1 MTVKKTWGIVK
12 IVFFTLFILV
22 LIPQIFLY
30 NFGTESMVLHQ
41 TGAGAEVTELLRGF
55 ERNVQNKDGLLSSVQ
70 IERYETEGTLGD
82 GSPVMLIELGKWFP
96 IKVLNIRITP
106 LYFMAAGLGII
117 ILASLLIYFGKLVM
131 GTQKTESHK
140 KKKDI
145 YREKYKLGDAIW
157 AYVLITP
164 SIAGLLILDII
175 PFIRTVIDSFIHVK
189 KHEFTFQYYV
199 NFFTDANFER
209 TNFNTLFFMVM
220 TVPVGIILALVT
232 AAMLNREIKGR
243 DTYRAIFF
251 LPMVCA
257 PAAVAIVWRV
267 VVLNSEVGFLNPALA
282 AIGIT
287 GPDWIA
293 DPGWI
298 PISVAVVGIWGG
310 IGFDVV
316 LLLAGLQSI
325 SRTYYEA
332 ARIDGATAV
341 AQFRHITIPMISP
354 ALFFVLVMKV
364 MNALKQFDTLYMI
377 SPPTGNPWIS
387 NIQTLMYRFYY
398 DTYGKTGD
406 KIVGMPFVIW
416 LVVITLAITFYQFQ
430 MEKKWVNYDA

>member
-1 MTVKKTWGIVK
+1 MKKTWSIVK
-12 IVFFTLFILV
+12 IVFFTLFMLV

-30 NFGTESMVLHQ
+30 NFGTESIVLYK
-41 TGAGAEVTELLRGF
+41 AGAEAEVAEVLRGF
-55 ERNVQNKDGLLSSVQ
+55 ERNVENKDGLLSSVQ

-82 GSPVMLIELGKWFP
+82 GSPVSLIDMGKWFP
-96 IKVLNIRITP
+96 AKALNIRITP
-106 LYFMAAGLGII
+106 LYVMAAGLGII
-117 ILASLLIYFGKLVM
+117 IAATLLIYIVKMFLGI
-131 GTQKTESHK
+131 QKTEFHK
-140 KKKDI
+140 KKKDN
-145 YREKYKLGDAIW
+145 YREKYRLGDAIW
-157 AYVLITP
+157 GYAMVAP
-164 SIAGLLILDII
+164 SIVGLLILNVI
-175 PFIRTVIDSFIHVK
+175 PFFRTVIDSFIHSK
-189 KHEFTFQYYV
+189 KHEFTLKYYV

-220 TVPVGIILALVT
+220 TVPVGIFLALIT

-257 PAAVAIVWRV
+257 PAAAAMVWRV
-267 VVLNSEVGFLNPALA
+267 VVLNSEIGFLNPALA

-298 PISVAVVGIWGG
+298 PVSVAIVGIWGG

-332 ARIDGATAV
+332 ARIDGATAI

-364 MNALKQFDTLYMI
+364 MNALRQFDTLYMI
-377 SPPTGNPWIS
+377 SPPHGNPWVS

-406 KIVGMPFVIW
+406 KSVGMPFVIW
-416 LVVITLAITFYQFQ
+416 LVVITLAVTFYQFQ